1 MSRYRHFTIAERESL
16 LGYLKQGKKNCE
28 IAKLLNR
35 SPSTISR
42 ELHRNAK
49 SRSKYSALQA
59 QKAYE
64 HRRKR
69 SVRKCKLARQDFAEK
84 VSELLGNTW
93 SPEQISK
100 RLQYEHNPIQV
111 SISTI
116 YRGLERG
123 LLDCAL
129 RKTRW
134 KEEKQVRASGY

>member
-1 MSRYRHFTIAERESL
+1 MSRYSHFTMDERESL

-42 ELHRNAK
+42 ELRRNAK

-69 SVRKCKLARQDFAEK
+69 SVRKCKLAE
-84 VSELLGNTW
+84 
-93 SPEQISK
+93 
-100 RLQYEHNPIQV
+100 
-111 SISTI
+111 
-116 YRGLERG
+116 
-123 LLDCAL
+123 
-129 RKTRW
+129 
-134 KEEKQVRASGY
+134 